1 MLILASASAARRRLL
16 REAGVPFEVLPS
28 RARELRGRGRTL
40 AATVLE
46 NALRKSG
53 DAARRH
59 PDRWVLAADTMIA
72 FRGRIYGKPASR
84 KAALD
89 LARRLSGK
97 THDLATGVVLR
108 RGGRLITRAVI
119 SRVKVRRL
127 DDAALRRILASGDPT
142 RVAGGYRV
150 KKGRDPLIER
160 IEGSFSNVIGLP
172 MEWLLPR
179 LETLS
184 VSLGQHDR
192 RGMGKRQARRAGR

>member
-1 MLILASASAARRRLL
+1 MLILASASTARRSLL

-46 NALRKSG
+46 NALRKSR
-53 DAARRH
+53 AAAHLH

-89 LARRLSGK
+89 LARRLSGT

-108 RGGRLITRAVI
+108 RGGRILKRAVI
-119 SRVKVRRL
+119 SRVRVRRL
-127 DDAALRRILASGDPT
+127 DERALQRIFSKADPT
-142 RVAGGYRV
+142 NVAGGYRV
-150 KKGRDPLIER
+150 RKNRDPLIEG
-160 IEGSFSNVIGLP
+160 IEGSFTNVIGLP

-179 LETLS
+179 LKYVL
-184 VSLGQHDR
+184 QC
-192 RGMGKRQARRAGR
+192 

>member
-1 MLILASASAARRRLL
+1 ML

-46 NALRKSG
+46 NALRKSR

-89 LARRLSGK
+89 LARRLSGT
-97 THDLATGVVLR
+97 THELATGVVLR
-108 RGGRLITRAVI
+108 RGGRLIKRAVI

-150 KKGRDPLIER
+150 EKGRDPLIER

-179 LETLS
+179 LRGRVMGRGSS
-184 VSLGQHDR
+184 V
-192 RGMGKRQARRAGR
+192 